1 MGVLFKSANNRSW
14 TAEQMEDMKLTIKKA
29 VFDTSAN
36 GNLTLT
42 NATLP
47 TKLLKQNAIRTFNG
61 SGVIR
66 VFQKNHGM
74 HSTTDNVTI
83 SGVAS
88 GTYNGIA
95 HSDINGTY
103 TSISNI
109 TLDSYDLTTS
119 GTATATGDTGG
130 STINAT
136 KNVPFNVLQLQ
147 IGHVLHPQ
155 TGLTGTIRTTTGKSI
170 HGVETPFSLTGT
182 ADKQTIVLGD
192 NIYFTEPKLVAS
204 GINETNEMAGSKSMF
219 VELTLS
225 SSNVN
230 VSPVIDLKRV
240 NAFGISNRLN
250 KPEVSSTNTFTGD
263 GSTAGFSLSSTPSS
277 VHLLSVKKSGKKLSP
292 VVDFTLAGS
301 TMTLTTAPAAGA
313 KIVAKVSNMVNYE
326 DDTAPEGG
334 SSEGVYL
341 TKPVN
346 LENPSTAI
354 EVRVAASVRSSSSIK
369 MFFRLTGGEET
380 RRIQDIEFTPFN
392 TDGSSDSVVP
402 PSQGDEV
409 IDKDF
414 KDYKFS
420 VKDLPEFTSFQIKVV
435 FNGTNSAYPARLKD
449 FRAIALAV

>member
-1 MGVLFKSANNRSW
+1 
-14 TAEQMEDMKLTIKKA
+14 
-29 VFDTSAN
+29 
-36 GNLTLT
+36 
-42 NATLP
+42 
-47 TKLLKQNAIRTFNG
+47 
-61 SGVIR
+61 
-66 VFQKNHGM
+66 
-74 HSTTDNVTI
+74 
-83 SGVAS
+83 
-88 GTYNGIA
+88 
-95 HSDINGTY
+95 
-103 TSISNI
+103 
-109 TLDSYDLTTS
+109 
-119 GTATATGDTGG
+119 
-130 STINAT
+130 
-136 KNVPFNVLQLQ
+136 
-147 IGHVLHPQ
+147 
-155 TGLTGTIRTTTGKSI
+155 
-170 HGVETPFSLTGT
+170 
-182 ADKQTIVLGD
+182 
-192 NIYFTEPKLVAS
+192 
-204 GINETNEMAGSKSMF
+204 
-219 VELTLS
+219 
-225 SSNVN
+225 
-230 VSPVIDLKRV
+230 
-240 NAFGISNRLN
+240 
-250 KPEVSSTNTFTGD
+250 
-263 GSTAGFSLSSTPSS
+263 
-277 VHLLSVKKSGKKLSP
+277 
-292 VVDFTLAGS
+292 
-301 TMTLTTAPAAGA
+301 MTLTTAPAAGA